1 LGSVKIISPLNDAGR
16 VSGIVEIINSIPE
29 IKELYYYKN
38 QEKYKITDKQ
48 KNNFSHILN
57 RAKYMADLYRHD
69 RSSDELAM
77 GNSKMMKFIVDFTAL
92 YLYTLYLVDR
102 Y

>member
-1 LGSVKIISPLNDAGR
+1 
-16 VSGIVEIINSIPE
+16 
-29 IKELYYYKN
+29 
-38 QEKYKITDKQ
+38 
-48 KNNFSHILN
+48 
-57 RAKYMADLYRHD
+57 MADLYRHD
-69 RSSDELAM
+69 RSSDDLAM